1 MNLGH
6 IQKRKEELAG
16 KYCVESV
23 NENKTFKST
32 PVNDLWF
39 ERVFIFEFLK
49 FFSPLF

>member
-6 IQKRKEELAG
+6 IQKMKEELAG

-32 PVNDLWF
+32 RVNDLWF
-39 ERVFIFEFLK
+39 EKVFIFKFLK
-49 FFSPLF
+49 FFSPPF